1 MYVFGMLEKVVLFGE
16 LLIFFFFSCLLK
28 EFVLCLY
35 VFFFEMKLKIF
46 VYIEEVKIV
55 LLLISF
61 YLLRILLRLVFV
73 FEMCNWVVVI
83 LELGDIE
90 GSVKKFFDL

>member
-1 MYVFGMLEKVVLFGE
+1 
-16 LLIFFFFSCLLK
+16 
-28 EFVLCLY
+28 
-35 VFFFEMKLKIF
+35 MKLKIF